1 MPPKNWMTAAPGAV
15 LFAIPVPKM
24 EKASSS
30 PRPGPGFASS
40 RNRID
45 LPCSAAWL
53 MPSGVST
60 PWLMALLRNN
70 TLAGSMISDASGSRP
85 CAMSKSTAAPSAL
98 ETAAK
103 IGPKAKNPTTA
114 SSAEA
119 MPAEKLLTSISKPGL
134 ILPSQ
139 SLSSCFMIQAASGP
153 MTIAPRNCGCS
164 ELMITPM
171 VATTAT
177 TPPRTP

>member
-1 MPPKNWMTAAPGAV
+1 M
-15 LFAIPVPKM
+15 
-24 EKASSS
+24 
-30 PRPGPGFASS
+30 R
-40 RNRID
+40 
-45 LPCSAAWL
+45 
-53 MPSGVST
+53 
-60 PWLMALLRNN
+60 
-70 TLAGSMISDASGSRP
+70 
-85 CAMSKSTAAPSAL
+85 KSTAAPSAL
-98 ETAAK
+98 EIPAK
-103 IGPKAKNPTTA
+103 IGPKAKKPTTA

-139 SLSSCFMIQAASGP
+139 ILSRCIMIHAASGP